1 MLPLVPTLGL
11 YSRLVENISPFRLRG
26 KTNRLLLF
34 NYLAG
39 STCFQ
44 KFKVTTEFEAT
55 QPTFLYFLY
64 LLILIVAH
72 VFSFVFCAGGLL
84 AVTDANLVLGR
95 LLPDFFPHIFGKNE
109 NQPLDKEA
117 SKSAFELLT
126 DEVQFPI
133 KLITRN

>member
-1 MLPLVPTLGL
+1 M
-11 YSRLVENISPFRLRG
+11 E
-26 KTNRLLLF
+26 KTKRLF

-44 KFKVTTEFEAT
+44 KFKVITEFEAT

-126 DEVQFPI
+126 DEV
-133 KLITRN
+133 